1 MSQKYI
7 ILLNCHHYSYF
18 FGWVFFLGAI
28 FLGRLVVASP
38 NLSRAY
44 ANLHRTGVVSWYK
57 QTDSQT
63 VTFIYGLFICIPRNI
78 YKVYEM
84 HVNYPDTLLKPIF
97 ENLIKTEHIIWK
109 VQKSMNFQHTYF
121 TMILEVW
128 PFLFILLYF
137 IFNILKNFM
146 LVFKICF
153 LIFYIYKFFTCSF
166 NFQ

>member
-1 MSQKYI
+1 M
-7 ILLNCHHYSYF
+7 
-18 FGWVFFLGAI
+18 GVFFLGVI
-28 FLGRLVVASP
+28 FLGGWWYLPQTLLGPVKS
-38 NLSRAY
+38 Y
-44 ANLHRTGVVSWYK
+44 TVVSWYK
-57 QTDSQT
+57 QTYRQT
-63 VTFIYGLFICIPRNI
+63 VTFIYRLFICIPRNI
-78 YKVYEM
+78 QKVYKM
-84 HVNYPDTLLKPIF
+84 HVNYPDILLKPIF

-153 LIFYIYKFFTCSF
+153 LIFYIYKFFYMLI
-166 NFQ
+166 